1 MSQQTTSI
9 RIDLSEDKQTVKS
22 RSDRAGVVAKLTPSS
37 ALFQA
42 EPTLQQSGAKVIAA
56 GTDLAAADNTVLA
69 LEAQLAAARKTRDSK
84 AAAFDSVFA
93 LYIAN
98 AEHLTTP
105 EEAAGLG
112 LAVAAK
118 GNYPLAPPIDVQAH
132 FDARQGDCPRTGE
145 ARARNPG
152 LRHRDERRTSRPIGV
167 EATRRLRR
175 APRAERRGAGHL
187 LDPRRRR
194 PRQQAQRVH
203 EPHRGGREVTRA
215 HSP

>member
-1 MSQQTTSI
+1 MSQQTTKI

-98 AEHLTTP
+98 AEHLATTP

-132 FDARQGDCPRTGE
+132 FDAAKATVRVQVKHAPGIQACVIEMSSDPSSPSEWKRLDGFGARHVLSGVAPGTYWIRAAG
-145 ARARNPG
+145 ARASKHSAFTNP
-152 LRHRDERRTSRPIGV
+152 IAV
-167 EATRRLRR
+167 
-175 APRAERRGAGHL
+175 
-187 LDPRRRR
+187 
-194 PRQQAQRVH
+194 V
-203 EPHRGGREVTRA
+203 VK
-215 HSP
+215 